1 MKLPLSRRDFF
12 VGGTAA
18 VAAGLLHET
27 GNATIASQSS
37 RAINEGAPVRLGI
50 ASYTFRTFDQQ
61 RLIQTLKELKVTHLN
76 VKDVHL
82 PMTPVDQ
89 IKARADVYRDAGI
102 TLTGAGTI
110 NFPKDEDEDVR
121 AKFEYCKLA
130 GIPMMVASPTHK
142 TITRVER
149 FAKDYDIKV
158 AIHNHGPEDKEWPSP
173 LDVLSVVKSM
183 DARMGCCVD
192 VGHCTRAG
200 VDPVDAIR
208 KVGTRVF
215 DVHMKDLAQP
225 NAKESQVAVGEGVLR
240 IPAIF
245 SALES
250 VGYKGYVD
258 LEYEI
263 FPDNPVP
270 GVTESFAYMRGVIAG
285 MSYKA

>member
-1 MKLPLSRRDFF
+1 MKLPLTRRRFF
-12 VGGTAA
+12 LGGSA
-18 VAAGLLHET
+18 VAASSLLRRTAE
-27 GNATIASQSS
+27 AAVEMQSPG
-37 RAINEGAPVRLGI
+37 RTDTNAPVRLGI

-61 RLIQTLKELKVTHLN
+61 RLIQALKDLKVTHLN
-76 VKDVHL
+76 VKDFHL

-89 IKARADVYRDAGI
+89 IKARADVFRQAGI
-102 TLTGAGTI
+102 ILTAAGTI
-110 NFPKDEDEDVR
+110 NFPKDEDDDVR
-121 AKFEYCKLA
+121 AKFEYCKAA

-142 TITRVER
+142 TITRVEK
-149 FAKDYDIKV
+149 FAKEYDIRV

-173 LDVLSVVKSM
+173 LDVLAVVRTM
-183 DARMGCCVD
+183 DARMGSCVD

-208 KVGTRVF
+208 KVGSRVF

-225 NAKESQVAVGEGVLR
+225 DAKESQVAVGEGVLR

-245 SALES
+245 DALRS
-250 VGYKGYVD
+250 IGYKGFVD

-285 MSYKA
+285 MSYKS